1 MFFFIRLR
9 ELIKKSVFLFN
20 FLKIYFLE
28 VYLVFLEKKNTKKMS
43 VLTAGEIRK
52 KYNQILK
59 LLKLFS
65 LKYNLKLFMLLVFL
79 FFHKLRHYFF

>member
-65 LKYNLKLFMLLVFL
+65 LKYNLKLLMLLVFL
-79 FFHKLRHYFF
+79 FFHKL

>member
-1 MFFFIRLR
+1 
-9 ELIKKSVFLFN
+9 
-20 FLKIYFLE
+20 
-28 VYLVFLEKKNTKKMS
+28 MS

-65 LKYNLKLFMLLVFL
+65 LKYNLKLLMLLVFL
-79 FFHKLRHYFF
+79 FFHKL

>member
-1 MFFFIRLR
+1 
-9 ELIKKSVFLFN
+9 
-20 FLKIYFLE
+20 
-28 VYLVFLEKKNTKKMS
+28 MS

-65 LKYNLKLFMLLVFL
+65 LKYNLKLLMLLVFY
-79 FFHKLRHYFF
+79 FFHKL

>member
-65 LKYNLKLFMLLVFL
+65 LKYNLKLLMLLVFY
-79 FFHKLRHYFF
+79 FFHKL